1 MPLTVKGRQ
10 FCLFPQKIVI
20 LSLLLLQE
28 GRCRRRSA
36 LQRGSDA
43 YAPGPCGQIGAFAAR
58 RSSLGSYAADLR
70 QFLRPRRALQHP
82 VAATK
87 IGHGMFRL
95 RQLPMYPIN
104 LGAQGLDQLALLFAS
119 LHEARLLQRRDVMIR
134 SVERGVGKEGE
145 RTLKLSWATEDSKK
159 QKNKY

>member
-58 RSSLGSYAADLR
+58 RSSLGSNAADLR

-95 RQLPMYPIN
+95 RSEEHTSELQ
-104 LGAQGLDQLALLFAS
+104 S
-119 LHEARLLQRRDVMIR
+119 LMRISYAVFC
-134 SVERGVGKEGE
+134 
-145 RTLKLSWATEDSKK
+145 LKKK
-159 QKNKY
+159 NNTQNN

>member
-1 MPLTVKGRQ
+1 MRISDWSSDVCSSDL
-10 FCLFPQKIVI
+10 LFPQKIVI

-36 LQRGSDA
+36 LQRGSDT
-43 YAPGPCGQIGAFAAR
+43 YAPGPCGKIGAFAAR
-58 RSSLGSYAADLR
+58 RSSLGSNAADLR

-104 LGAQGLDQLALLFAS
+104 LGAQGLDQDRKS
-119 LHEARLLQRRDVMIR
+119 KRLN
-134 SVERGVGKEGE
+134 S
-145 RTLKLSWATEDSKK
+145 SH
-159 QKNKY
+159 